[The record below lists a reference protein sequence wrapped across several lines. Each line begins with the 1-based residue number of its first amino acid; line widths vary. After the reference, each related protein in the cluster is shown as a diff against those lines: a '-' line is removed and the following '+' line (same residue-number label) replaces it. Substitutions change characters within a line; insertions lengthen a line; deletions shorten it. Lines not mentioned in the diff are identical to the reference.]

1 MVTKTNAELV
11 VQIMLATLAPFFGN
25 VREDLR
31 AMFAFHESEIARQA
45 SESLHLVQRAL
56 VAMTTFF
63 TRKMD
68 EHLQNVKASFP
79 DCASIEYSAAL
90 VGKTVDLHAE
100 IKSMV
105 DAFMSNMS
113 AAAMSPAKKTTITI
127 DALPD
132 VKLTF
137 SPTELAEWL
146 DEVGTPSPVPFA
158 GTNAGPSSAVRIVD
172 EDNDSNAASPV
183 PFAGMNV
190 ADAVEGAADDDKGAA
205 DEDKGAADD
214 DKKASVA
221 RPPESPG
228 DYESKRQRT
237 S

>member
-1 MVTKTNAELV
+1 MVTKTHAELV

-68 EHLQNVKASFP
+68 ELREDVKASFP
-79 DCASIEYSAAL
+79 DCASNEFAAAL

-137 SPTELAEWL
+137 SPTELAEW
-146 DEVGTPSPVPFA
+146 
-158 GTNAGPSSAVRIVD
+158 RR
-172 EDNDSNAASPV
+172 
-183 PFAGMNV
+183 V
-190 ADAVEGAADDDKGAA
+190 APLGRRLQ
-205 DEDKGAADD
+205 EDKTTVKWD
-214 DKKASVA
+214 ASGRWRLEPTPRRA
-221 RPPESPG
+221 RTRREPRR
-228 DYESKRQRT
+228 KR
-237 S
+237 